1 MEERVLLVDSDIFI
15 LLAAAGVLERVA
27 HLLGVKLENVRR
39 LKPLKYQL
47 EKSSG
52 FKRKYPEPIRNLA
65 AGWCDRVAA
74 LDEEPL
80 GRDILDRL
88 NVTKGIDEG
97 EGLLF
102 ALLSER
108 PFYYLASGDKRGMV
122 AVATA
127 PELADIRSAVAGR
140 IICLETVLGMLIRED
155 GPDAVKAAFVPLCT
169 CNKSLTVFFSE
180 TDCLEAVHSYFND
193 LVRQTGEGFLMV
205 P

>member
-1 MEERVLLVDSDIFI
+1 MEERLLLVDSDIFI
-15 LLAAAGVLERVA
+15 LLAGAGMLDRAIELFGFSRSTT
-27 HLLGVKLENVRR
+27 RR
-39 LKPLKYQL
+39 LEALPYQL
-47 EKSSG
+47 RKWEASG
-52 FKRKYPEPIRNLA
+52 SYPRHVCNA
-65 AGWCDRVAA
+65 ALQQCRAVAA
-74 LDEEPL
+74 LTEQPMGL
-80 GRDILDRL
+80 NAVSRLLD
-88 NVTKGIDEG
+88 VKGIHSG
-97 EGLLF
+97 EAVLY
-102 ALLSER
+102 ALLMER
-108 PFYYLASGDKRGMV
+108 PSYYLASGDKRGMV

-140 IICLETVLGMLIRED
+140 IICLEAVLGMLIRED